1 MGFRI
6 WLFPRVFLSFYL
18 LFMQLQTLIQNP
30 SYKKKFVLEK
40 LLCHYLDKS
49 RTQLW
54 TDAQEEIPQ
63 DIVELVEKGYREY
76 VDEEKPLEYILG
88 FVEFFGVRFFVNEH
102 TLIPRPETEYMINAI
117 TEHMQATEEP
127 DHILLDIGT

>member
-6 WLFPRVFLSFYL
+6 WLFSRVFLSFYL

-117 TEHMQATEEP
+117 TEHMQVTEEA

>member
-6 WLFPRVFLSFYL
+6 WLFSRVFLSFYL

-117 TEHMQATEEP
+117 TEHMQVTEEP